1 MDKISMD
8 KKNWKE
14 KEGNGE
20 GKRERVIEY
29 SKSKEENIEE

>member
-1 MDKISMD
+1 MD

-20 GKRERVIEY
+20 GKRESIEY